1 MELRRR
7 TRTRIRNKP
16 DEIKPKRVR
25 GSRASSKELVLVE
38 NKSIGTTKLLT
49 ALEAHDYD
57 STLRLQNY
65 PDFHSLLESKS
76 LTNLVGACYRAKREQ
91 LERMIKDPRT
101 TVGELQAIVL
111 STDAFDSKSSSRLKS
126 KEYLD
131 NRLFGKV
138 KDRVE
143 YSGVGGGAIQVE
155 SSNKKLNLDDLSDED
170 LDKLES
176 VMEMLMTKEEEQTE
190 STEDK

>member
-1 MELRRR
+1 METRRRR
-7 TRTRIRNKP
+7 TRTRTRVSSEE
-16 DEIKPKRVR
+16 EIKPKRVR
-25 GSRASSKELVLVE
+25 GSRSSSKELSVVE
-38 NKSIGTTKLLT
+38 TVVRTRKIPT

-65 PDFHSLLESKS
+65 PDFHTLLDSKS

-91 LERMIKDPRT
+91 LERMINDPRT

-111 STDAFDSKSSSRLKS
+111 STDAFDSESRSRMKS

-138 KDRVE
+138 KDKIE
-143 YSGVGGGAIQVE
+143 YSGVDGGAIQIE
-155 SSNKKLNLDDLSDED
+155 ASAKKLDLDDLSDED

-176 VMEMLMTKEEEQTE
+176 VVTMLMTKEEEQ